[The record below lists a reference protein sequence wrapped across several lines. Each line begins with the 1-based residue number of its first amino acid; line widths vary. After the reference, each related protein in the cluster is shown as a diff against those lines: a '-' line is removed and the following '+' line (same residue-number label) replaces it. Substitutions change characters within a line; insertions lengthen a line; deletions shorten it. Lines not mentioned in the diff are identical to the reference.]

1 MMAENNIPRTAYVCW
16 FDYEIQAIVRIPLTT
31 TGQLWY
37 SFGRGVSQERVKW
50 QENISKDQCTIT
62 ARVLVDGT
70 CSWVLR
76 SVGANPTMVIMP

>member
-1 MMAENNIPRTAYVCW
+1 MMAENNIPQTAYVCW
-16 FDYEIQAIVRIPLTT
+16 FDYEIQAIVRIPLTM

-76 SVGANPTMVIMP
+76 SGGANPTMVIIP